1 MINKPITVAR
11 QIFIE
16 NVVNEINESGLPF
29 FVVAD
34 VLSSF
39 IPELRKQAT
48 VQFEEDRKAYEE
60 SLTEHDNDE

>member
-1 MINKPITVAR
+1 MSNKPITVAR

-29 FVVAD
+29 FFFFFL
-34 VLSSF
+34 LSSF